1 MLPPSSSPASS
12 SEEGANPRKPFQELD
27 SVTIRFAGDSGDGMQ
42 LTGTQFT
49 DASALFGNDLATMP
63 DFPAEIRAPA
73 GTVAGVSAFQIHF
86 SSHDIKTPGDD
97 LDVLVAMNA
106 AALKANI
113 ADLEVGGILVVDL
126 AGFGEK
132 DLEKAEYR
140 SNPLV
145 DGSLNA
151 YRLIDV
157 DITRLTVGAVE
168 STGLKGRA
176 AELCKNFFTLGMM
189 YWLYDRPV
197 EHTLT
202 WIQSKF
208 GPKTKYK
215 DKPEIASANQAAL
228 LAGFNYAETVEL
240 FASTYRV
247 KKADLPRGKYRKI
260 SGNEATVFGLISVAQ
275 KAGLEIVYGSYPIT
289 PASDVLHGLSRQKH
303 FGVLTF
309 QAEDEIAAMASV
321 VGAAYGGALGITAT
335 SGPGICL
342 KSEAMGLAVMTELP
356 MVVVDVQRGGPST
369 GLPTKTEQSDLL
381 LNMFGRSGDSP
392 LPIVAAKSPGDCFDM
407 AYEAGRIALK
417 YMTPV
422 VLLTDGYIAN
432 GSEPWLIPD
441 PDKLPAVTTRR
452 VTAKTG
458 AEFLPYERDLETL
471 ARPWAVPGTPG
482 LEHRI
487 GGLEKAQQTGKISY
501 DPDNHDA
508 MTRERAAKVAGI
520 AKDIP
525 AQVVEGD
532 ASADLLVISWG
543 GTYGT
548 VSTAVADCNAN
559 KIPVAHAHIQYLSP
573 FPANLGQ
580 ILVSYKKIVI
590 PELNMGQLRML
601 LSGTYGVSAEGINL
615 VRGKPFRVS
624 YLVDKFQRIVK
635 ALS

>member
-1 MLPPSSSPASS
+1 MLPSSSSAVDGGVKPSS
-12 SEEGANPRKPFQELD
+12 KPIEELD

-86 SSHDIKTPGDD
+86 SSQEIKTPGDD

-113 ADLEVGGILVVDL
+113 QDLEVGGILVVDL

-132 DLEKAEYR
+132 DLEKAEYH
-140 SNPLV
+140 SNPLH
-145 DGSLNA
+145 DGSLTG
-151 YRLIDV
+151 YRLIEV
-157 DITRLTVGAVE
+157 DITAQTVRAVE
-168 STGLKGRA
+168 HTGLKGRA

-197 EHTLT
+197 EHTLN
-202 WIQSKF
+202 WIQTKF

-215 DKPEIASANQAAL
+215 DKPEIAAANQAAL

-240 FASTYRV
+240 FASHYRV
-247 KKADLPRGKYRKI
+247 KKAELPPGKYRKI
-260 SGNEATVFGLISVAQ
+260 SGNEATVFGLIAASQ
-275 KAGLEIVYGSYPIT
+275 KADRNIVYGSYPIT

-321 VGAAYGGALGITAT
+321 VGAAYAGALGITAT

-381 LNMFGRSGDSP
+381 LNLYGRSGDSP
-392 LPIVAAKSPGDCFDM
+392 LAVVAAKSPADCFNM
-407 AYEAGRIALK
+407 AYEACRLALK

-441 PDKLPAVTTRR
+441 PETLPPIKPNLA
-452 VTAKTG
+452 APG
-458 AEFLPYERDLETL
+458 PGFLPYERDPETL
-471 ARPWAVPGTPG
+471 ARKWALPGTPG

-508 MTRERAAKVAGI
+508 MTRERAAKIAGI

-525 AQVVEGD
+525 AQAVEGD
-532 ASADLLVISWG
+532 PSADLLVVSWG

-548 VSTAVADCNAN
+548 VSTAVADCNRVGI
-559 KIPVAHAHIQYLSP
+559 KVAHAHIQYLNP

-580 ILVSYKKIVI
+580 ILASYKRVVV
-590 PELNMGQLRML
+590 PELNMGQLRL
-601 LSGTYGVSAEGINL
+601 VLGGTYGVTVQGINL

-624 YLVDKFQRIVK
+624 YLVDKFERIVK
-635 ALS
+635 AIS

>member
-1 MLPPSSSPASS
+1 MLSSPSPAG
-12 SEEGANPRKPFQELD
+12 EKIPGKPIEELD

-49 DASALFGNDLATMP
+49 DAAALFGNDLATMP

-86 SSHDIKTPGDD
+86 SSQEIKTPGDD

-132 DLEKAEYR
+132 DLEKAEYTE
-140 SNPLV
+140 NPLRHGAL
-145 DGSLNA
+145 DG

-157 DITRLTVGAVE
+157 DITAQTVRAVE
-168 STGLKGRA
+168 HTGLKGRS

-189 YWLYDRPV
+189 YWLYDRPL

-215 DKPEIASANQAAL
+215 DKPEIAAANQAAL

-240 FASTYRV
+240 FASSYRV
-247 KKADLPRGKYRKI
+247 KKAELPAGKYRKI
-260 SGNEATVFGLISVAQ
+260 SGNEATVFGLVAAAQ
-275 KAGLEIVYGSYPIT
+275 KSGREIVYGSYPIT
-289 PASDVLHGLSRQKH
+289 PASDILHGLSRQKH
-303 FGVLTF
+303 FGVTTF

-321 VGAAYGGALGITAT
+321 VGAAWAGALGITAT

-356 MVVVDVQRGGPST
+356 LVVVDVQRGGPST

-381 LNMFGRSGDSP
+381 LNLYGRSGDSP
-392 LPIVAAKSPGDCFDM
+392 VPVVAAKSPADCFAM
-407 AYEAGRIALK
+407 AYEASRIALK

-441 PDKLPAVTTRR
+441 PDALPPI
-452 VTAKTG
+452 KTNI
-458 AEFLPYERDLETL
+458 AAPAPDFLPYERDPETL
-471 ARPWAVPGTPG
+471 ARKWALPGTPG

-487 GGLEKAQQTGKISY
+487 GGLEKAQNTGKISY

-520 AKDIP
+520 AGDIP
-525 AQVVEGD
+525 AQEVEGD
-532 ASADLLVISWG
+532 PSAALLVVSWG
-543 GTYGT
+543 GTYGA
-548 VSTAVADCNAN
+548 VSTAVSDCNQAGV
-559 KIPVAHAHIQYLSP
+559 KVAHIHIQYLNP

-580 ILVSYKKIVI
+580 ILASYKSVVV
-590 PELNMGQLRML
+590 PELNMGQLRL
-601 LSGTYGVSAEGINL
+601 VLSGTFGIPAQGINL
-615 VRGKPFRVS
+615 VRGKPFRIS
-624 YLVDKFQRIVK
+624 YLVEKFDRIVK
-635 ALS
+635 ALA